1 MCFHSYK
8 NTEQQKKSVKLAEK
22 HIKAVQKFFKKLFKK
37 NELFSTAIRI
47 RIQNNKNGGRKIMKK
62 LIKTILFAAIGFSIG
77 TVVSGGEF
85 AIQMGIGFMG
95 FPAGF
100 AFTSRYFIGYNL
112 VTIALHLAASI
123 LIGWIILPFS
133 LASGVIQTYK
143 EVKARG

>member
-1 MCFHSYK
+1 
-8 NTEQQKKSVKLAEK
+8 
-22 HIKAVQKFFKKLFKK
+22 
-37 NELFSTAIRI
+37 
-47 RIQNNKNGGRKIMKK
+47 MKK

-100 AFTSRYFIGYNL
+100 AFTSRYFNGYNL

-133 LASGVIQTYK
+133 LASGMIQTYK
-143 EVKARG
+143 ELKARA